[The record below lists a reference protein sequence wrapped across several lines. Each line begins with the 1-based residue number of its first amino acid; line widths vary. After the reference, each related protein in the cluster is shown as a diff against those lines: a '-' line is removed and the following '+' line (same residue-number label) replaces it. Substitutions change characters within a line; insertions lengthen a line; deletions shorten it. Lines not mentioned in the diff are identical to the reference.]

1 MFKVNHT
8 NQGIKAFLG
17 SLKAEELEPMMKE
30 CLL

>member
-8 NQGIKAFLG
+8 NQGIKSLLDG
-17 SLKAEELEPMMKE
+17 LKAKELESIMKE